1 MTTLLL
7 LVTPLVLALA
17 LVAVPTQTARHRK
30 PGSTTLRASG
40 GRPRS
45 LARHR

>member
-17 LVAVPTQTARHRK
+17 LVAVPTHTARHRK
-30 PGSTTLRASG
+30 PGSTALRAS